1 MGYRSAAAN
10 GNDNLD
16 AVTIGQ
22 RHIGMI
28 AARNDFAVALNSDAL
43 TDMAEHLDE
52 CGNRQRG
59 RELANFAVDH
69 EFH

>member
-16 AVTIGQ
+16 AVAVGQ

-28 AARNDFAVALNSDAL
+28 AARNDFAVALDRDAL
-43 TDMAEHLDE
+43 AGMAERLDE

-59 RELANFAVDH
+59 
-69 EFH
+69 